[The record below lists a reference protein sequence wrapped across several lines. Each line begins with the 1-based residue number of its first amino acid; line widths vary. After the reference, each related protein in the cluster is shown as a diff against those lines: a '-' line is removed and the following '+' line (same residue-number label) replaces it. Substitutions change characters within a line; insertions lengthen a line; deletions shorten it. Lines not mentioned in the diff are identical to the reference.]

1 MGNIIFPS
9 DEGLGR
15 SRRARKRVNYNM
27 QVGLHSGLTAAAFCN
42 FEQQSLAVSSCSHE
56 CLHNGAPA
64 KVVVQNLE
72 LVAGQQ

>member
-27 QVGLHSGLTAAAFCN
+27 QVSLRTGLTAAAFCTC
-42 FEQQSLAVSSCSHE
+42 EQQTPAYRSGSHVS
-56 CLHNGAPA
+56 LHNGSPT
-64 KVVVQNLE
+64 KVVVQFLE
-72 LVAGQQ
+72 LVAGQ